1 MVVSTLVL
9 GVFFLYVFVLLQVR
23 SKKPLLDFSVFK
35 FDMFTL
41 SSVINAIIT
50 IAMFAGMFLIPIY
63 LQNLRGFTAFES
75 GLLLLP
81 GAIIMGL
88 MSPISGVLFDKVGP
102 RPLAVMGLLITT
114 VTTYEFTHLTL
125 ETSYTWILII
135 YMIRS
140 FGMSLLMMPIM
151 TARFEPIAGRD
162 ERSRHGD
169 GQHITANRRITWNQ
183 CVYDDLFHPHPIS
196 FRETGGSSQYD
207 GSGLQRSF
215 LFGTERFCP
224 SCRLAGGTAQ
234 SLMTSTLYGQAA
246 QHASVLGIND
256 AFVWATVF
264 AFIGLILSFFLRDVR
279 KDKKVSG

>member
-1 MVVSTLVL
+1 MGAVTSSLGVGLLLYGLSEAGNKDWDDPVVVSTLVL

-102 RPLAVMGLLITT
+102 
-114 VTTYEFTHLTL
+114 
-125 ETSYTWILII
+125 
-135 YMIRS
+135 
-140 FGMSLLMMPIM
+140 
-151 TARFEPIAGRD
+151 
-162 ERSRHGD
+162 
-169 GQHITANRRITWNQ
+169 
-183 CVYDDLFHPHPIS
+183 
-196 FRETGGSSQYD
+196 
-207 GSGLQRSF
+207 
-215 LFGTERFCP
+215 
-224 SCRLAGGTAQ
+224 
-234 SLMTSTLYGQAA
+234 
-246 QHASVLGIND
+246 VL
-256 AFVWATVF
+256 W
-264 AFIGLILSFFLRDVR
+264 R
-279 KDKKVSG
+279 